1 MTNVTWIKRSLS
13 THYRTIEYI
22 YNVDYKQAIIIMITK
37 AGKCNMCMYHVNTI
51 HKNICVASR
60 CLFTFTT
67 RFTFTYILYIY
78 SIQNASFNIKFY
90 ISTVCKDR
98 KFKTSAM
105 TGHAWLTKIFI
116 QHKRDNLC
124 EPLVYFHIIKMVI

>member
-1 MTNVTWIKRSLS
+1 MDTILYLLTTLFLS
-13 THYRTIEYI
+13 
-22 YNVDYKQAIIIMITK
+22 QAIIIMITK

-78 SIQNASFNIKFY
+78 VII
-90 ISTVCKDR
+90 
-98 KFKTSAM
+98 
-105 TGHAWLTKIFI
+105 
-116 QHKRDNLC
+116 NLLLQLLIC
-124 EPLVYFHIIKMVI
+124 ILCFCMLHGGNVK